1 MAAKRLTG
9 AGGFYFSRTG
19 LNDPYGP
26 RGDIRPR
33 ARHSQ
38 AGVSQLSN
46 GTAPVLGGIRS
57 HRQGGGGTEG
67 TQGHPRAHLRHASR
81 EEGWSP
87 GSRGLVLCKCH
98 TNCTNRDTNRH
109 TNCCEIHTNHTNRRI
124 RAKVSLFNRIPLSLT
139 VCMVC
144 MYFTTVCMPVC
155 IPVCTGLYG
164 MYLQKTKPRL
174 LNTYGFKFRT
184 APKIVKMRKFRH
196 CRPSDLNS
204 WKQAP
209 GLTPGLKSR
218 RVARTIVCDFSIGG
232 GRS

>member
-1 MAAKRLTG
+1 MLGSELCLAAKRLKG

-67 TQGHPRAHLRHASR
+67 AQGHPRAHLRHASR

-124 RAKVSLFNRIPLSLT
+124 RAKVNLFNRIPLSLT

-144 MYFTTVCMPVC
+144 MYFTTVCIPVC
-155 IPVCTGLYG
+155 IPVCT
-164 MYLQKTKPRL
+164 
-174 LNTYGFKFRT
+174 
-184 APKIVKMRKFRH
+184 VCMRN
-196 CRPSDLNS
+196 CSEVLIS
-204 WKQAP
+204 
-209 GLTPGLKSR
+209 
-218 RVARTIVCDFSIGG
+218 
-232 GRS
+232 

>member
-1 MAAKRLTG
+1 MAAKRLKG

-109 TNCCEIHTNHTNRRI
+109 TNCCEIHTNHTNRGI
-124 RAKVSLFNRIPLSLT
+124 RAKVSLLIETDYLDSLYSLY
-139 VCMVC
+139 VF
-144 MYFTTVCMPVC
+144 YNSLYNGLYP
-155 IPVCTGLYG
+155 GLYG
-164 MYLQKTKPRL
+164 LYAQL
-174 LNTYGFKFRT
+174 
-184 APKIVKMRKFRH
+184 
-196 CRPSDLNS
+196 
-204 WKQAP
+204 
-209 GLTPGLKSR
+209 
-218 RVARTIVCDFSIGG
+218 
-232 GRS
+232 

>member
-1 MAAKRLTG
+1 MLGSKLCLAAKRFTG

-57 HRQGGGGTEG
+57 HRQVVGGTEG
-67 TQGHPRAHLRHASR
+67 AQGHPRAHLRHASR

-109 TNCCEIHTNHTNRRI
+109 TNCCEIYTNHTNRGI
-124 RAKVSLFNRIPLSLT
+124 RGKVSLLIESD
-139 VCMVC
+139 
-144 MYFTTVCMPVC
+144 
-155 IPVCTGLYG
+155 
-164 MYLQKTKPRL
+164 YL
-174 LNTYGFKFRT
+174 
-184 APKIVKMRKFRH
+184 
-196 CRPSDLNS
+196 
-204 WKQAP
+204 
-209 GLTPGLKSR
+209 
-218 RVARTIVCDFSIGG
+218 
-232 GRS
+232 